1 MKLESIP
8 KQMAQIIENITYGI
22 VIYNPE
28 WCIAFVNQPGAQIF
42 GKTPEELIGKNVL
55 SLDPDAMDS
64 GGYQEF
70 QRAVA
75 QQVSVHFQEF
85 YVPLKRWLQIHAYP
99 TPEGLIVLYQ
109 DITSRTQVEEAWKTA
124 YGQLEQRLLERTLKL
139 SQADTLLK
147 MQIAARQQAEQALRT
162 TNEQLASIF
171 EYITDGFCAV
181 DREWRYTYV
190 NQKAEEILQKNQ
202 TELLGKN
209 MWEDF
214 PQASHSTAYFHY
226 HQALKTGIPVRFET
240 FCSVIERWF
249 EISAYPSPDGLSIYF
264 QDISDRKRIEAER
277 QQLLAREQETR
288 AKAELAEQRCT
299 FLTQVSEVLA
309 SSLDY
314 KTTFQTVARLVVP
327 FLADYCLIHK
337 LESDG
342 QLRTVAAVHH
352 DAQKQALID
361 ELAQLEPTH
370 IQDPNS
376 FIAQVLRIGEPRL
389 VSGPPPRMTQAVTQN
404 PRLSEVYVQLN
415 PKSVVI
421 LPLIARKQ
429 ILGSLVLAR
438 AESDACYGESDLSV
452 VLDLAR
458 RTATALDNAQLY
470 HIAQESNLLK
480 EEFLLTLSHELRTPL
495 NAILGWANMLL
506 TRTLNERLIR
516 QAIETIERKARAQ
529 VQTIYDLLSVSRL
542 VTGKLCLNPTWVELS
557 TIIQEVME
565 TLEVAIEAKSIQLK
579 SQIDPS
585 VAIVRG
591 DPKYLRQVVWN
602 LLSNA
607 MKFTDFGGQ
616 ITIQLQQV
624 ENYAQIQV
632 SDTGIG
638 IPTDFLPYVFD
649 RFRQADSST
658 TRSYQGLGLGLTLVR
673 QVVELHGGTV
683 QAWSEGEGKGATFTV
698 KLPLLLDSWE
708 IEVKRQDA
716 VKRSR
721 LAGLKLLI
729 VDDEADSRKA
739 MASQLAEYGADTTL
753 VASVKEA
760 LTVLPRLKPDLL
772 IRSSHLLESDSY
784 RLLSTMRN
792 LSVEEGGQIPVVAL
806 STDTHQ
812 QEATSAQAA
821 GIQMHIP
828 QPVQAAELATLVAT
842 LAGRN
847 RSG

>member
-1 MKLESIP
+1 MKLEFIP
-8 KQMAQIIENITYGI
+8 GQMSHIIENITDGI
-22 VIYNPE
+22 VIYDPE
-28 WCIAFVNQPGAQIF
+28 WCITFVNQQGAQIF
-42 GKTPEELIGKNVL
+42 GKAPEELIGKNVWRL
-55 SLDPDAMDS
+55 YPNAVDS
-64 GGYQEF
+64 NGYQEF
-70 QRAVA
+70 HRAVA
-75 QQVSVHFQEF
+75 QQVAVHFQEF
-85 YVPLKRWLQIHAYP
+85 YTSLNRWLEIHAYP
-99 TPEGLIVLYQ
+99 APEGLIVLYQ
-109 DITSRTQVEEAWKTA
+109 DITSQKQVEQAWQTA
-124 YGQLEQRLLERTLKL
+124 YGKLEQRLLERTLKL

-147 MQIAARQQAEQALRT
+147 MQTAARQRAEQALRT

-171 EYITDGFCAV
+171 ERITDGFCAV

-202 TELLGKN
+202 TKLLGKN

-214 PQASHSTAYFHY
+214 PQASHSTASFHY
-226 HQALKTGIPVRFET
+226 HQALKTGIPVRFEA
-240 FCSVIERWF
+240 FCSAVERWF
-249 EISAYPSPDGLSIYF
+249 EISAYPSHDGLSIYF

-299 FLTQVSEVLA
+299 FLAQVSEVLA

-342 QLRTVAAVHH
+342 QMRMVAAVHH
-352 DAQKQALID
+352 DPQKQALVD
-361 ELAQLEPTH
+361 ELAHLEPTH

-376 FIAQVLRIGEPRL
+376 FTAQVLRIGEPML
-389 VSGPPPRMTQAVTQN
+389 ISGSPPKMTHTATQN
-404 PRLSEVYVQLN
+404 PRLSELYAQLN

-438 AESDACYGESDLSV
+438 AESDPCYGESDVSV

-458 RTATALDNAQLY
+458 RTATALDNSQLY
-470 HIAQESNLLK
+470 HTAQESNRLK

-506 TRTLNERLIR
+506 TRTLNERMIR

-542 VTGKLCLNPTWVELS
+542 VTGKLCLNPSWVELS
-557 TIIQEVME
+557 TIIQEAME
-565 TLEVAIEAKSIQLK
+565 TLEVAIEAKSIQIE

-585 VAIVRG
+585 VAIVWG

-607 MKFTDFGGQ
+607 IKFTDLGGQ
-616 ITIQLQQV
+616 VKIQLQRV
-624 ENYAQIQV
+624 EHYAQIQV

-649 RFRQADSST
+649 RFRQADGST

-698 KLPLLLDSWE
+698 KLPLLLDTPEWE
-708 IEVKRQDA
+708 VGRKDAAKRA
-716 VKRSR
+716 R

-729 VDDEADSRKA
+729 VDDELDSRDA
-739 MASQLAEYGADTTL
+739 IASKLAEYGADTTA
-753 VASVKEA
+753 VASVKQA
-760 LTVLPRLKPDLL
+760 LEVLPRLKPDLL
-772 IRSSHLLESDSY
+772 IRSSNLLESDSY
-784 RLLSTMRN
+784 WLLSTIRN
-792 LSVEEGGQIPVVAL
+792 LSVEQGGQIPVIAL

-812 QEATSAQAA
+812 QEGTSLQAA
-821 GIQMHIP
+821 GIDMHIP
-828 QPVQAAELATLVAT
+828 QPVKAAELAALVAT

>member
-1 MKLESIP
+1 MELKFIP
-8 KQMAQIIENITYGI
+8 GQMTHIIENITDGI
-22 VIYNPE
+22 VIYDPE
-28 WCIAFVNQPGAQIF
+28 WCITFVNQQGAQII
-42 GKTPEELIGKNVL
+42 GKAPEELIGKNVWNL
-55 SLDPDAMDS
+55 YPDAFDS
-64 GGYQEF
+64 DCYQEF
-70 QRAVA
+70 HRAVA

-85 YVPLKRWLQIHAYP
+85 YMSLNRWLEIHAYP
-99 TPEGLIVLYQ
+99 APEGLIVLYQ
-109 DITSRTQVEEAWKTA
+109 DITSQKQVEEAWQTA
-124 YGQLEQRLLERTLKL
+124 YGKLEKRLLERTLKL

-147 MQIAARQQAEQALRT
+147 MQTAARQRAEQALRT

-171 EYITDGFCAV
+171 ERITDGFCAV

-202 TELLGKN
+202 TELLGRN
-209 MWEDF
+209 MWEVF
-214 PQASHSTAYFHY
+214 PPAHHSTVYFHY
-226 HQALKTGIPVRFET
+226 HQALKTGIPVRFEA
-240 FCSVIERWF
+240 FCPGVERWF
-249 EISAYPSPDGLSIYF
+249 EISAYPSHDGLSIYL

-299 FLTQVSEVLA
+299 FLSQVSEVLA

-314 KTTFQTVARLVVP
+314 QTTFQTVARLVVP
-327 FLADYCLIHK
+327 FLGDYCLIHQ
-337 LESDG
+337 LNPEG
-342 QLRTVAAVHH
+342 QLRMVAAVHH
-352 DAQKQALID
+352 DPQKQALIE
-361 ELAQLEPTH
+361 ELAHLELTH

-376 FIAQVLRIGEPRL
+376 FTAQVLRIGEPML
-389 VSGPPPRMTQAVTQN
+389 VSGAPPRMSHAVAQN
-404 PRLSEVYVQLN
+404 PRLSELYAQLN

-438 AESDACYGESDLSV
+438 AESDPCYGESDLSV
-452 VLDLAR
+452 LLDLAR

-506 TRTLNERLIR
+506 TRSLNERMIR

-529 VQTIYDLLSVSRL
+529 VQMIYDLLNVSRL
-542 VTGKLCLNPTWVELS
+542 VTGKLRLNPSGVELN
-557 TIIQEVME
+557 TIIQEAIDS
-565 TLEVAIEAKSIQLK
+565 LEVAIEAKSIQVTLE
-579 SQIDPS
+579 IDSS
-585 VAIVRG
+585 VALVRG
-591 DPKYLRQVVWN
+591 DPKYLQQVVWN

-607 MKFTDFGGQ
+607 IKFTDEGGQ
-616 ITIQLQQV
+616 VKIQLKRV
-624 ENYAQIQV
+624 DHYAQMQV

-649 RFRQADSST
+649 RFRQADGST

-673 QVVELHGGTV
+673 QLVELHGGTI

-698 KLPLLLDSWE
+698 KLPLLLDTKELGVRS
-708 IEVKRQDA
+708 KNTA
-716 VKRSR
+716 KRSR

-729 VDDEADSRKA
+729 VDDEPDSREA
-739 MASQLAEYGADTTL
+739 IASQLVEYGADTTL
-753 VASVKEA
+753 AASVKEA
-760 LTVLPRLKPDLL
+760 LEVLRHLKPDLL

-784 RLLSTMRN
+784 WLLSTMRN
-792 LSVEEGGQIPVVAL
+792 LSVEEGGQIPVIAL
-806 STDTHQ
+806 STDTHE

-828 QPVQAAELATLVAT
+828 QPIKAGELAALVAT

-847 RSG
+847 RSV